1 MDNMLKNFCTKKICL
16 AFCLVGFI
24 SPVLADSFTIKEVV
38 IEGIERIGYET
49 VYTYLPVSVGE
60 ELDVEKEQASIRALY
75 RTGFFQDVALFKGNS
90 GQLIVRVEE
99 RPSIA
104 QIEIKGNK
112 LIKTDDLMTALDSLG
127 IKQGKIYNAIE
138 MDRVIIDLKRQYH
151 NQGYYAADIKIE
163 VESLARNRV
172 DLKIIVDEGEAAS
185 IERIALVGN
194 NTYSDERLKGLFLLS
209 ESVIMGSGDKYARP
223 KLQSDLETLRS
234 FYMDRGFAEFN
245 INSSQ
250 VSLSADKTKVFI
262 SASLTEGPQYRLDNI
277 KFTCDGRLSQDELRK
292 LINLESGELFSRTK
306 IIAAINTIRDR
317 LSEEGYAFAEV
328 EPRTK
333 LNPDTQTV
341 DLDFYIESKNRVYVR
356 RVEVEGNTRTR
367 DHVLRR
373 EMRQYE
379 SAPYSLAAVRQS
391 TSRLNRLGYFTRVN
405 IDTRR
410 VSDDEVDLVIQVE
423 EQSTGSFTA
432 GIGYSQLD
440 GVSFNIGVSE
450 RNWLG
455 TGNEL
460 NITANSSASTKSADI
475 GFTNPYFTDD
485 GVSLGAGFYLYEVN
499 AAELGITNYTV
510 NNKGFRLNLGY
521 PTSELTRLNF
531 GLKVE
536 NQVLNCSGFSTCI
549 AHAEQYGFDNN
560 YALFT
565 AGWRYDS
572 RNSFYFPTSG
582 QLTSVS
588 FQSIIPETSDVTFYK
603 TFFEERLFI
612 PLSKNFTLKLGG
624 TLAYGAGYGDYQ
636 DKLPFYERFYAGGI
650 GSVRGFEP
658 NSLGDYYD
666 LTLDGSN
673 RPKGGDARTLFS
685 TELVFPM
692 PLIEDSSNLRL
703 SWFFDAGNIFSAIDE
718 FESAQLRS
726 ATGLAFSWLT
736 PVGPLAFSFSKPIH
750 YKKED
755 QLQSFQF
762 SLGVPF

>member
-1 MDNMLKNFCTKKICL
+1 MLKNFCAKRICL
-16 AFCLVGFI
+16 AFCLVGFV
-24 SPVLADSFTIKEVV
+24 SPVLAEKFTIKEVL

-49 VYTYLPVSVGE
+49 VYTYLPVSVGD
-60 ELDVEKEQASIRALY
+60 ELGIEQEQASIRALY
-75 RTGFFQDVALFKGNS
+75 RTGFFQDVALFKGDAD
-90 GQLIVRVEE
+90 QLIIKVVE

-104 QIEIKGNK
+104 KIDIKGNK

-151 NQGYYAADIKIE
+151 NQGYYAADIKIDAD
-163 VESLARNRV
+163 SLARNRV
-172 DLKIIVDEGEAAS
+172 DLKISVDEGEAAS
-185 IERIALVGN
+185 IERISLVGN
-194 NTYSDERLKGLFLLS
+194 NTYSDERLKGQFLLS

-262 SASLTEGPQYRLDNI
+262 SASVTEGPQYRLDTI
-277 KFTCDGRLSQDELRK
+277 KFSCDGRLSQDELRK
-292 LINLESGELFSRTK
+292 LINLQTGELFSRTK
-306 IIAAINTIRDR
+306 IIAAVNAIRDR

-333 LNPDTQTV
+333 LNPDNQTV

-356 RVEVEGNTRTR
+356 RVEIEGNTRTR

-373 EMRQYE
+373 EMRQFE

-410 VSDDEVDLVIQVE
+410 ISEDEVDLVIEVE
-423 EQSTGSFTA
+423 EQPTGSFTA

-440 GVSFNIGVSE
+440 GVSFNLGVSE

-460 NITANSSASTKSADI
+460 NVTANSSASTKSADI

-485 GVSLGAGFYLYEVN
+485 GVSLGAGVYLYEVN
-499 AAELGITNYTV
+499 AKELGITDYTV
-510 NNKGFRLNLGY
+510 NNKGFRINLGY
-521 PTSELTRLNF
+521 PTSEQTRLNF
-531 GLKVE
+531 GVKIE
-536 NQVLNCSGFSTCI
+536 NQRLDCSGFSACI
-549 AHAEQYGFDNN
+549 AHTDQYGADNN

-572 RNSFYFPTSG
+572 RNSFYFPTKG
-582 QLTSVS
+582 QLTSLSLQTV
-588 FQSIIPETSDVTFYK
+588 IPQTSEVTFYK
-603 TFFEERLFI
+603 AFFEERWFVPI
-612 PLSKNFTLKLGG
+612 SKNFTLKLGG

-636 DKLPFYERFYAGGI
+636 TKLPFYERFYAGGI

-658 NSLGDYYD
+658 NSLGEHYD

-685 TELVFPM
+685 AELVFPM

-703 SWFFDAGNIFSAIDE
+703 SWFFDAGNIFSELDAFD
-718 FESAQLRS
+718 SAQLRS

-750 YKKED
+750 YEAGDK
-755 QLQSFQF
+755 LQSFQF